1 MRLDLKATAQML
13 RFDEKADRVV
23 PPTGFTARLTLFS
36 AFAMAFLAV
45 FALAL
50 SLAAGR
56 IADRWGEELAQSSTL
71 RISAPAGEVA
81 TQTEAALRVLRTTP
95 GIVDA
100 RALTLEEQRALLLPW
115 FGADLPIEDLPL
127 PQLIDITETGE
138 GYDAAGLR
146 LRLAAEAPAAVLDDH
161 ARWRR
166 PLIDAAGRL
175 RLLGWAAI
183 LLIVTAT
190 AAMVTLA
197 ANAALAANA
206 QVIAVLRLV
215 GAKDTYIASAFVRR
229 FALRALTGAA
239 FGTVLGIVALF
250 LVPSS
255 GDAADVLT
263 GLSIQGWG
271 WFWVVLIPPL
281 SGLVA
286 LVATR
291 FAATRVLEE
300 LA

>member
-1 MRLDLKATAQML
+1 MSLDLRAAAAML
-13 RFDEKADRVV
+13 RFDERADRVV
-23 PPTGFTARLTLFS
+23 PPTGFTARLTVFS

-56 IADRWGEELAQSSTL
+56 VADRWGDELAQSSTL

-100 RALTLEEQRALLLPW
+100 RALTLDEQRALLAPW
-115 FGADLPIEDLPL
+115 LGADLPLQDLPL
-127 PQLIDITETGE
+127 PQLIDITETDT

-161 ARWRR
+161 SRWRR
-166 PLIDAAGRL
+166 PLIDAAARL
-175 RLLGWAAI
+175 RLLGWASI
-183 LLIVTAT
+183 LLIATAT

-239 FGTVLGIVALF
+239 FGTLVGVIGLF
-250 LVPSS
+250 LIPTG
-255 GDAADVLT
+255 GDTAGFLT
-263 GLSIQGWG
+263 DLRVQGWG
-271 WFWVVLIPPL
+271 WVWVILIAPL

-286 LVATR
+286 FIATR
-291 FAATRVLEE
+291 FAARRVLEE

>member
-1 MRLDLKATAQML
+1 MKFDLRATAQML
-13 RFDEKADRVV
+13 RFDEAADRVV
-23 PPTGFTARLTLFS
+23 PPTGFTARLTVFS

-45 FALAL
+45 FAIAL

-56 IADRWGEELAQSSTL
+56 VATQWGEDLARSSTV
-71 RISAPAGEVA
+71 RISAPAGETA
-81 TQTEAALRVLRTTP
+81 LQTEAALRVLRTTP
-95 GIVDA
+95 GIIDA
-100 RALTLEEQRALLLPW
+100 QPITLAEQRALLEPW
-115 FGADLPIEDLPL
+115 FGTDLLVDDLPL
-127 PQLIDITETGE
+127 PQLIDIVETDE
-138 GYDAAGLR
+138 GYDSAGLR

-161 ARWRR
+161 ARWRQ
-166 PLIDAAGRL
+166 PLINAATKL

-183 LLIVTAT
+183 LLIATAT

-215 GAKDTYIASAFVRR
+215 GAKDAYIASAFVRR

-239 FGTVLGIVALF
+239 FGTLVGIFALF
-250 LVPSS
+250 LIPTGS
-255 GDAADVLT
+255 DAAGFLT
-263 GLSIQGWG
+263 GLNIQGWG
-271 WFWVVLIPPL
+271 WLWILLIPPT

-291 FAATRVLEE
+291 FAAARVLEE

>member
-1 MRLDLKATAQML
+1 MSFNPRAMAKML
-13 RFDEKADRVV
+13 QFDEKADRVV
-23 PPTGFTARLTLFS
+23 PPTGFTARLTVFS

-56 IADRWGEELAQSSTL
+56 VADRWGDELAQSSTL

-95 GIVDA
+95 GIEEA
-100 RALTLEEQRALLLPW
+100 RALSLDEQRALLSPW
-115 FGADLPIEDLPL
+115 FGASLPVEDLPL
-127 PQLIDITETGE
+127 PQLIDITESDA

-146 LRLAAEAPAAVLDDH
+146 LRLSAEAPAAVLDDH

-175 RLLGWAAI
+175 RLLGWASI
-183 LLIVTAT
+183 LLIAAAS

-206 QVIAVLRLV
+206 QLIAVLRLV

-239 FGTVLGIVALF
+239 FGTLFGVASLF
-250 LVPSS
+250 LIPAQD
-255 GDAADVLT
+255 DATGFLT
-263 GLSIQGWG
+263 DLRVQGWG
-271 WFWVVLIPPL
+271 WVWVLLIPPL

-286 LVATR
+286 FIATQ
-291 FAATRVLEE
+291 FAARRVLGE

>member
-1 MRLDLKATAQML
+1 ML
-13 RFDEKADRVV
+13 QFDERADRVV

-56 IADRWGEELAQSSTL
+56 VADRWGTELAQSSTL

-81 TQTEAALRVLRTTP
+81 AQTEAALRVLRTTP

-100 RALTLEEQRALLLPW
+100 RALTLDEQRALLSPW
-115 FGADLPIEDLPL
+115 FGTDLPIDDLPL
-127 PQLIDITETGE
+127 PQLIDITETDE

-166 PLIDAAGRL
+166 PLIDAAARL
-175 RLLGWAAI
+175 RLLGWASI
-183 LLIVTAT
+183 LLIATAT
-190 AAMVTLA
+190 ATMVTLA

-239 FGTVLGIVALF
+239 FGTLTGIIALM
-250 LVPSS
+250 LVPSGS
-255 GDAADVLT
+255 DTAGVLT
-263 GLSIQGWG
+263 DLSIQGIG
-271 WFWVVLIPPL
+271 WVWVLLIPPL

-286 LVATR
+286 FVATR
-291 FAATRVLEE
+291 YSAARVLED

>member
-1 MRLDLKATAQML
+1 MNFDLRATAKML
-13 RFDEKADRVV
+13 QFDERADRVV

-36 AFAMAFLAV
+36 SFAMAFLAV

-56 IADRWGEELAQSSTL
+56 VADRWGNELAQSSTL

-95 GIVDA
+95 GVVDA
-100 RALTLEEQRALLLPW
+100 RALTLEEQRELLTPW

-127 PQLIDITETGE
+127 PQLIDITETDE
-138 GYDAAGLR
+138 GYDSAGLR

-175 RLLGWAAI
+175 RLLGWASI
-183 LLIVTAT
+183 LLIAAAS

-239 FGTVLGIVALF
+239 MGTLIGIVALV
-250 LVPSS
+250 LVPS
-255 GDAADVLT
+255 GRENGGFLT
-263 GLSIQGWG
+263 DLSIQGIG
-271 WFWVVLIPPL
+271 WLWVVMIPPL

-286 LVATR
+286 FLATR
-291 FAATRVLEE
+291 YAAGRVLED

>member
-1 MRLDLKATAQML
+1 VKLDLRTAARML
-13 RFDEKADRVV
+13 QFDERADRVV

-56 IADRWGEELAQSSTL
+56 VADRWGTELAQSSTL

-81 TQTEAALRVLRTTP
+81 AQTEAALRVLRTTP

-100 RALTLEEQRALLLPW
+100 RALTLDEQRALLSPW
-115 FGADLPIEDLPL
+115 FGTDLPIDDLPL
-127 PQLIDITETGE
+127 PQLIDITETDE

-166 PLIDAAGRL
+166 PLIDAAARL
-175 RLLGWAAI
+175 RLLGWASI
-183 LLIVTAT
+183 LLIATAT
-190 AAMVTLA
+190 ATMVTLA

-239 FGTVLGIVALF
+239 FGTLTGIIALM
-250 LVPSS
+250 LVPSGS
-255 GDAADVLT
+255 DTAGVLT
-263 GLSIQGWG
+263 DLSIQGIG
-271 WFWVVLIPPL
+271 WVWVLLIPPL

-286 LVATR
+286 FVATR
-291 FAATRVLEE
+291 YAAARVLED

>member
-1 MRLDLKATAQML
+1 VKFDLRATARML
-13 RFDEKADRVV
+13 QFDEAADRVV
-23 PPTGFTARLTLFS
+23 PPTGFTARLTVFS

-45 FALAL
+45 FAIAL

-56 IADRWGEELAQSSTL
+56 VAQQWGQELAQSSTV

-81 TQTEAALRVLRTTP
+81 MQTEAALRVLRTTP
-95 GIVDA
+95 GIIDA
-100 RALTLEEQRALLLPW
+100 RTLTIEEQRALLAPW
-115 FGADLPIEDLPL
+115 FGADLPVQDLPL
-127 PQLIDITETGE
+127 PQLIDVIETDE
-138 GYDAAGLR
+138 GYDSAGLR

-161 ARWRR
+161 ARWRQ
-166 PLIDAAGRL
+166 PLVDAAQKL
-175 RLLGWAAI
+175 RLLGWASI
-183 LLIVTAT
+183 LLIATAT

-215 GAKDTYIASAFVRR
+215 GAKDAYIASAFVRR

-239 FGTVLGIVALF
+239 FGTLVGILVLF
-250 LVPSS
+250 LIPSG
-255 GDAADVLT
+255 GDAAGFLT
-263 GLSIQGWG
+263 GLNIQGWG
-271 WFWVVLIPPL
+271 WVWVLLIPPL

-286 LVATR
+286 FLATR
-291 FAATRVLEE
+291 FAASRVLEE

>member
-1 MRLDLKATAQML
+1 MNFDLRAAARML
-13 RFDEKADRVV
+13 KFDERADRVV

-36 AFAMAFLAV
+36 AFAMSFLAV

-56 IADRWGEELAQSSTL
+56 VADRWGNELAQSSTI

-100 RALTLEEQRALLLPW
+100 SALTLDEQRALLSPW
-115 FGADLPIEDLPL
+115 FGADLPIDDLPL
-127 PQLIDITETGE
+127 PQLIDIVETEE

-166 PLIDAAGRL
+166 PLIDAAFRL
-175 RLLGWAAI
+175 RLLGWVSI
-183 LLIVTAT
+183 LLIATAA

-239 FGTVLGIVALF
+239 FGTLTGIIALV
-250 LVPSS
+250 LVPSGS
-255 GDAADVLT
+255 DSAGVLT
-263 GLSIQGWG
+263 DLSIQGIG
-271 WFWVVLIPPL
+271 WVWVVLIPPL

-286 LVATR
+286 
-291 FAATRVLEE
+291 FAATRYAAGRVLEG

>member
-1 MRLDLKATAQML
+1 ML

-56 IADRWGEELAQSSTL
+56 VAERWGDELAQSSTV

-81 TQTEAALRVLRTTP
+81 RQTEAALRVLRTTP

-100 RALTLEEQRALLLPW
+100 RALTDEEQRALLTPW
-115 FGADLPIEDLPL
+115 FGADLPVEDLPL
-127 PQLIDITETGE
+127 PQLIDIEETPE

-161 ARWRR
+161 ARWRK
-166 PLIDAAGRL
+166 PLTRAASRM
-175 RLLGWAAI
+175 RWLGWAAI
-183 LLIVTAT
+183 LLIGAAT
-190 AAMVTLA
+190 ASMVTLA
-197 ANAALAANA
+197 ANASLAANA

-215 GAKDTYIASAFVRR
+215 GATDAYIASAFVRR
-229 FALRALTGAA
+229 FALRALGGAA
-239 FGTVLGIVALF
+239 GGTLIGVGALF
-250 LVPSS
+250 LVPSG
-255 GDAADVLT
+255 GDDTGFLT
-263 GLSIQGWG
+263 DLSIQGWG
-271 WFWVVLIPPL
+271 WLWVLLIPPVF
-281 SGLVA
+281 GLVA
-286 LVATR
+286 FFATR
-291 FAATRVLEE
+291 FAAKRVLEE

>member
-1 MRLDLKATAQML
+1 MTLRLKSTALML

-45 FALAL
+45 FAVAL
-50 SLAAGR
+50 SMAAGR
-56 IADRWGEELAQSSTL
+56 LADQWGTELAQSSTL
-71 RISAPAGEVA
+71 RISAPPGEAA

-95 GIVDA
+95 GIIDA
-100 RALTLEEQRALLLPW
+100 RALSIEEQRALLLPW
-115 FGADLPIEDLPL
+115 FGPDLPIEDLPL
-127 PQLIDITETGE
+127 PQLIDIIETED
-138 GYDAAGLR
+138 GYDPAGLR

-166 PLIDAAGRL
+166 PLIDAATRL
-175 RLLGWAAI
+175 RVLGWAA
-183 LLIVTAT
+183 LGLIATAT

-229 FALRALTGAA
+229 FAMRALTGAGV
-239 FGTVLGIVALF
+239 GTVVGVLAVFA
-250 LVPSS
+250 VPTG
-255 GDAADVLT
+255 GDASGFLT
-263 GLSIQGWG
+263 SLSIQGIG
-271 WFWVVLIPPL
+271 WVWVALIPPL
-281 SGLVA
+281 SGFVA
-286 LVATR
+286 MIATR

>member
-1 MRLDLKATAQML
+1 MKFDLRATARML
-13 RFDEKADRVV
+13 QFDEAADRVV
-23 PPTGFTARLTLFS
+23 PPTGFTARLTVFS

-45 FALAL
+45 FAIAL

-56 IADRWGEELAQSSTL
+56 VAQQWGQELAQSSTV

-81 TQTEAALRVLRTTP
+81 MQTEAALRVLRTTP
-95 GIVDA
+95 GIIDA
-100 RALTLEEQRALLLPW
+100 RTLTIEEQRALLAPW
-115 FGADLPIEDLPL
+115 FGADLPVQDLPL
-127 PQLIDITETGE
+127 PQLIDVIETDE
-138 GYDAAGLR
+138 GYDSAGLR

-161 ARWRR
+161 ARWRQ
-166 PLIDAAGRL
+166 PLVDAAQKL
-175 RLLGWAAI
+175 RLLGWASI
-183 LLIVTAT
+183 LLIATAT

-215 GAKDTYIASAFVRR
+215 GAKDAYIASAFVRR

-239 FGTVLGIVALF
+239 FGTLVGILVLF
-250 LVPSS
+250 LIPSGS
-255 GDAADVLT
+255 DAAGFLT
-263 GLSIQGWG
+263 GLNIQGWG
-271 WFWVVLIPPL
+271 WVWVLLIPPL

-286 LVATR
+286 FLATR
-291 FAATRVLEE
+291 FAASRVLEE

>member
-1 MRLDLKATAQML
+1 VKLDLRTAARML
-13 RFDEKADRVV
+13 QFDERADRVV

-56 IADRWGEELAQSSTL
+56 VADRWGTELAQSSTL

-81 TQTEAALRVLRTTP
+81 AQTEAALRVLRTTP

-100 RALTLEEQRALLLPW
+100 RALTLDEQRALLSPW
-115 FGADLPIEDLPL
+115 FGTDLPIDDLPL
-127 PQLIDITETGE
+127 PQLIDITETDE

-166 PLIDAAGRL
+166 PLIDAAARL
-175 RLLGWAAI
+175 RLLGWASI
-183 LLIVTAT
+183 LLIATAT
-190 AAMVTLA
+190 ATMVTLA

-239 FGTVLGIVALF
+239 FGTLTGIIALM
-250 LVPSS
+250 LVPSGS
-255 GDAADVLT
+255 DTAGVLT
-263 GLSIQGWG
+263 DLSIQGIG
-271 WFWVVLIPPL
+271 WVWVLLIPPL

-286 LVATR
+286 FVATR
-291 FAATRVLEE
+291 YSAARVLED

>member
-1 MRLDLKATAQML
+1 MKFDLGTTAQML

-23 PPTGFTARLTLFS
+23 PPTGFTARLTVFS
-36 AFAMAFLAV
+36 AFAMSFLAV

-50 SLAAGR
+50 SFAAGR
-56 IADRWGEELAQSSTL
+56 LADRWGDELAQSSTV

-81 TQTEAALRVLRTTP
+81 TQTDAALRVLRTTP
-95 GIVDA
+95 GVVDA
-100 RALTLEEQRALLLPW
+100 RALSIEEQRALLVPW
-115 FGADLPIEDLPL
+115 FGPDLPVEDLPL
-127 PQLIDITETGE
+127 PQLIDVIETDE

-166 PLIDAAGRL
+166 PLIEAAGRL
-175 RLLGWAAI
+175 RFLGWASI
-183 LLIVTAT
+183 LLIITAA

-197 ANAALAANA
+197 ANSALAANA

-229 FALRALTGAA
+229 FSLRALTGAA
-239 FGTVLGIVALF
+239 SGTLLGIIALW
-250 LVPSS
+250 LVPSQS
-255 GDAADVLT
+255 DAAGFLT
-263 GLSIQGWG
+263 GLTLQGAEWI
-271 WFWVVLIPPL
+271 WVILIPPFA
-281 SGLVA
+281 GVVA
-286 LVATR
+286 LIATR
-291 FAATRVLEE
+291 FAANRVLED

>member
-1 MRLDLKATAQML
+1 MKFDLRAAARML
-13 RFDEKADRVV
+13 QFDERADRVV

-36 AFAMAFLAV
+36 AFAMSFLAV

-56 IADRWGEELAQSSTL
+56 VADRWGNELAQSSTL

-100 RALTLEEQRALLLPW
+100 RALTPEEQRDLLIPW
-115 FGADLPIEDLPL
+115 LGADLPIDDLPL
-127 PQLIDITETGE
+127 PQLIDILETDA

-166 PLIDAAGRL
+166 PLIDAASRL
-175 RLLGWAAI
+175 RLLGWASI
-183 LLIVTAT
+183 LLIATAT

-239 FGTVLGIVALF
+239 FGTLTGIIALV
-250 LVPSS
+250 LVPS
-255 GDAADVLT
+255 GNDTAGVLT
-263 GLSIQGWG
+263 DLSIQGIG
-271 WFWVVLIPPL
+271 WVWVILIPPL

-286 LVATR
+286 FVATR
-291 FAATRVLEE
+291 YAARRVLED

>member
-1 MRLDLKATAQML
+1 VSLDLRAAAKML
-13 RFDEKADRVV
+13 QFDEKADRVV
-23 PPTGFTARLTLFS
+23 PPTGFTARLTVFS
-36 AFAMAFLAV
+36 SFAMAFLAV

-56 IADRWGEELAQSSTL
+56 VAERWGDELAQSSTL
-71 RISAPAGEVA
+71 RISAPAGEGV

-100 RALTLEEQRALLLPW
+100 RALTIDEQRALLTPW
-115 FGADLPIEDLPL
+115 FGADIPIEDLPL
-127 PQLIDITETGE
+127 PQLIDITETDE

-166 PLIDAAGRL
+166 PLIEAASRL
-175 RLLGWAAI
+175 RILGWASI
-183 LLIVTAT
+183 LLIATAS

-215 GAKDTYIASAFVRR
+215 GAKDTYIARAFVRR
-229 FALRALTGAA
+229 FALRSLTGAA
-239 FGTVLGIVALF
+239 FGTLVGIVALVLIPSRGDSAGF
-250 LVPSS
+250 LT
-255 GDAADVLT
+255 D
-263 GLSIQGWG
+263 LSIQGWG
-271 WFWVVLIPPL
+271 WVWVILIPPL

-286 LVATR
+286 FIATR
-291 FAATRVLEE
+291 FAARRVLEE

>member
-1 MRLDLKATAQML
+1 VKFDLRTTAKML
-13 RFDEKADRVV
+13 QFDERADRVV

-56 IADRWGEELAQSSTL
+56 VADRWGNELAQSSTL

-81 TQTEAALRVLRTTP
+81 TQTEAALNVLRTTP

-100 RALTLEEQRALLLPW
+100 RALSLDEQRALLTPW
-115 FGADLPIEDLPL
+115 FGPDLPIQDLPL
-127 PQLIDITETGE
+127 PQLIDITETDE

-161 ARWRR
+161 ARWRK

-175 RLLGWAAI
+175 RILGWAAI
-183 LLIVTAT
+183 LLIAAAS

-215 GAKDTYIASAFVRR
+215 GAKDSYIASAFVRR

-239 FGTVLGIVALF
+239 FGTLVGIVALVV
-250 LVPSS
+250 VPSANEA
-255 GDAADVLT
+255 GGFLT
-263 GLSIQGWG
+263 DLSIQGIG
-271 WFWVVLIPPL
+271 WLWVVLIPPL

-286 LVATR
+286 FLATR
-291 FAATRVLEE
+291 YAAGRVLEE

>member
-1 MRLDLKATAQML
+1 MNFDLRTTARML
-13 RFDEKADRVV
+13 QFDERADRVV

-36 AFAMAFLAV
+36 AFAMSFLAV

-56 IADRWGEELAQSSTL
+56 VADRWGNELAQSSTI

-100 RALTLEEQRALLLPW
+100 RALTLDEQRALLSPW
-115 FGADLPIEDLPL
+115 FGADLPIDDLPL
-127 PQLIDITETGE
+127 PQLIDIIETED

-166 PLIDAAGRL
+166 PLIDAASRL
-175 RLLGWAAI
+175 RLLGWASI
-183 LLIVTAT
+183 LLIATAA

-197 ANAALAANA
+197 ANAALAAN
-206 QVIAVLRLV
+206 
-215 GAKDTYIASAFVRR
+215 DTYIASAFVRR

-239 FGTVLGIVALF
+239 FGTLTGIIALV
-250 LVPSS
+250 LVPSGS
-255 GDAADVLT
+255 ETAGVLT
-263 GLSIQGWG
+263 DLSIQGIG
-271 WFWVVLIPPL
+271 WVWVVLIPPL

-286 LVATR
+286 FVATR
-291 FAATRVLEE
+291 YAAGRVLED

>member
-1 MRLDLKATAQML
+1 MSFNPRAMAKML
-13 RFDEKADRVV
+13 QFDEKADRVV
-23 PPTGFTARLTLFS
+23 PPTGFTARLTVFS

-56 IADRWGEELAQSSTL
+56 VADRWGDELAQSSTV

-95 GIVDA
+95 GIEEA
-100 RALTLEEQRALLLPW
+100 RALSLDEQRALLSPW
-115 FGADLPIEDLPL
+115 FGASLPVEDLPL
-127 PQLIDITETGE
+127 PQLIDITESDA

-146 LRLAAEAPAAVLDDH
+146 LRLSAEAPAAVLDDH

-175 RLLGWAAI
+175 RLLGWASI
-183 LLIVTAT
+183 LLIAAAS

-239 FGTVLGIVALF
+239 FGTLFGVASLF
-250 LVPSS
+250 LIPAQD
-255 GDAADVLT
+255 DATGFLT
-263 GLSIQGWG
+263 DLRVQGWG
-271 WFWVVLIPPL
+271 WVWVMLIPPL

-286 LVATR
+286 FIATQ
-291 FAATRVLEE
+291 FAARRVLGE

>member
-1 MRLDLKATAQML
+1 VKFDLRATARML
-13 RFDEKADRVV
+13 QFDEAADRVV
-23 PPTGFTARLTLFS
+23 PPTGFTARLTVFS

-45 FALAL
+45 FAIAL

-56 IADRWGEELAQSSTL
+56 VAQQWGQELAQSSTV

-81 TQTEAALRVLRTTP
+81 MQTEAALRVLRTTP
-95 GIVDA
+95 GIIDA
-100 RALTLEEQRALLLPW
+100 RTLTIEEQRALLAPW
-115 FGADLPIEDLPL
+115 FGADLPVQDLPL
-127 PQLIDITETGE
+127 PQLIDVIETDE
-138 GYDAAGLR
+138 GYDSAGLR

-161 ARWRR
+161 ARWRQ
-166 PLIDAAGRL
+166 PLVDAAQKL
-175 RLLGWAAI
+175 RLLGWASI
-183 LLIVTAT
+183 LLIATAT

-215 GAKDTYIASAFVRR
+215 GAKDAYIASAFVRR

-239 FGTVLGIVALF
+239 FGTLVGILVLF
-250 LVPSS
+250 LIPSGS
-255 GDAADVLT
+255 DAAGFLT
-263 GLSIQGWG
+263 GLNIQGWG
-271 WFWVVLIPPL
+271 WVWVLLIPPL

-286 LVATR
+286 FLATR
-291 FAATRVLEE
+291 FAASRVLEE

>member
-1 MRLDLKATAQML
+1 MRFDLRATAQML
-13 RFDEKADRVV
+13 RFDEAADRVV

-45 FALAL
+45 FAIAL

-56 IADRWGEELAQSSTL
+56 VATQWGQELAQSSTV

-81 TQTEAALRVLRTTP
+81 LQTEAALRVLRTTP
-95 GIVDA
+95 GIIDA
-100 RALTLEEQRALLLPW
+100 QPMTREEQRALLAPW
-115 FGADLPIEDLPL
+115 FGTDLLIDDLPL
-127 PQLIDITETGE
+127 PQLIDIIETDE
-138 GYDAAGLR
+138 GYDTAGLR

-161 ARWRR
+161 ARWRQ
-166 PLIDAAGRL
+166 PLVDAAQKL
-175 RLLGWAAI
+175 RLLGWASI
-183 LLIVTAT
+183 LLIATAT

-239 FGTVLGIVALF
+239 FGTLIGIFVLFVI
-250 LVPSS
+250 PSGS
-255 GDAADVLT
+255 DAAGFLT
-263 GLSIQGWG
+263 GLNIQGWG
-271 WFWVVLIPPL
+271 WLWIILIPPM

-286 LVATR
+286 LIATR
-291 FAATRVLEE
+291 FAASRVLEE

>member
-1 MRLDLKATAQML
+1 ML

-23 PPTGFTARLTLFS
+23 PPTGFTARLTVFS

-50 SLAAGR
+50 SMASGR
-56 IADRWGEELAQSSTL
+56 IADRWGQELAQASTL

-81 TQTEAALRVLRTTP
+81 AQTEAALRVLRTTP

-100 RALTLEEQRALLLPW
+100 RALSLDEQRDLLRPW
-115 FGADLPIEDLPL
+115 FGTDLPIEDLPL
-127 PQLIDITETGE
+127 PQLIDIIETDE

-166 PLIDAAGRL
+166 PLIEAATRL

-183 LLIVTAT
+183 LLIATAT

-239 FGTVLGIVALF
+239 LGTVLGVVVLF
-250 LVPSS
+250 FIPSQS
-255 GDAADVLT
+255 DAAGFLT
-263 GLSIQGWG
+263 GLNIQGLG
-271 WFWVVLIPPL
+271 WVWVALIPPL

-286 LVATR
+286 LIATR
-291 FAATRVLEE
+291 FAAARVLEE

>member
-1 MRLDLKATAQML
+1 MNLDLRATARML
-13 RFDEKADRVV
+13 QFDERADRVV

-56 IADRWGEELAQSSTL
+56 VADRWGTELAQSSTL

-100 RALTLEEQRALLLPW
+100 RALTLDEQRALLSPW
-115 FGADLPIEDLPL
+115 FGTDLPIDDLPL
-127 PQLIDITETGE
+127 PQLIDITETE
-138 GYDAAGLR
+138 DGYDAAGLR

-166 PLIDAAGRL
+166 PLIDAAARL

-183 LLIVTAT
+183 LLIATAT
-190 AAMVTLA
+190 ATMVTLA

-239 FGTVLGIVALF
+239 FGTLGGIIALM
-250 LVPSS
+250 LVPSGS
-255 GDAADVLT
+255 DTTGVLT
-263 GLSIQGWG
+263 DLSIQGIG
-271 WFWVVLIPPL
+271 WVWVLLIPPL

-286 LVATR
+286 FVATR
-291 FAATRVLEE
+291 YAAARVLED

>member
-1 MRLDLKATAQML
+1 ML

-50 SLAAGR
+50 SMAAGR
-56 IADRWGEELAQSSTL
+56 IADRWGDELAQSSTV

-95 GIVDA
+95 GIIDA

-115 FGADLPIEDLPL
+115 FGPDLPIEDLPL
-127 PQLIDITETGE
+127 PQLIDIQETDD
-138 GYDAAGLR
+138 GYDPSGLR

-166 PLIDAAGRL
+166 PLIEAATRL
-175 RLLGWAAI
+175 RLLGWASI
-183 LLIVTAT
+183 LLIATAT

-239 FGTVLGIVALF
+239 CGTLVGIIALF
-250 LVPSS
+250 LIPSGGEAS
-255 GDAADVLT
+255 GFLT
-263 GLSIQGWG
+263 GLTIQGVG
-271 WFWVVLIPPL
+271 WLWVMLIPPL

-286 LVATR
+286 LLATR
-291 FAATRVLEE
+291 FAAIRVLEE

>member
-1 MRLDLKATAQML
+1 MKLDLRTAARML
-13 RFDEKADRVV
+13 QFDERADRVV

-56 IADRWGEELAQSSTL
+56 VADRWGTELAQSSTL

-81 TQTEAALRVLRTTP
+81 AQTEAALRVLRTTP

-100 RALTLEEQRALLLPW
+100 RALTLDEQRALLSPW
-115 FGADLPIEDLPL
+115 FGTDLPIDDLPL
-127 PQLIDITETGE
+127 PQLIDITETDE

-166 PLIDAAGRL
+166 PLIDAAARL
-175 RLLGWAAI
+175 RLLGWASI
-183 LLIVTAT
+183 LLIATAT
-190 AAMVTLA
+190 ATMVTLA

-239 FGTVLGIVALF
+239 FGTLTGIIALM
-250 LVPSS
+250 LVPSGS
-255 GDAADVLT
+255 DTAGVLT
-263 GLSIQGWG
+263 DLSIQGIG
-271 WFWVVLIPPL
+271 WVWVLLIPPL

-286 LVATR
+286 FVATR
-291 FAATRVLEE
+291 YAAARVLED

>member
-1 MRLDLKATAQML
+1 ML

-50 SLAAGR
+50 SMAAGR
-56 IADRWGEELAQSSTL
+56 VAERWGEELAQSSTL

-81 TQTEAALRVLRTTP
+81 AQTDAALRVLRTTP
-95 GIVDA
+95 GIIDA
-100 RALTLEEQRALLLPW
+100 RALTLEEQRALLAPW
-115 FGADLPIEDLPL
+115 FGDDLPIDDLPL
-127 PQLIDITETGE
+127 PQLIDISETEDGF
-138 GYDAAGLR
+138 DAAGLR
-146 LRLAAEAPAAVLDDH
+146 LRLAAEAPGAVLDDH
-161 ARWRR
+161 ARWRQ
-166 PLIDAAGRL
+166 PLIEAATRL
-175 RLLGWAAI
+175 RVLGWASI
-183 LLIVTAT
+183 LLITAAT

-229 FALRALTGAA
+229 FALRALTGGA
-239 FGTVLGIVALF
+239 FGTLTGIIALF
-250 LVPSS
+250 VIPSS
-255 GDAADVLT
+255 SDAAGFLT
-263 GLSIQGWG
+263 GLTIQGVG
-271 WFWVVLIPPL
+271 WVWVVLIPPL
-281 SGLVA
+281 TGLVA
-286 LVATR
+286 LIATR
-291 FAATRVLEE
+291 FAAGRVLEE

>member
-1 MRLDLKATAQML
+1 MSIDLRATARML
-13 RFDEKADRVV
+13 KFDEKADRVV

-36 AFAMAFLAV
+36 AFAMSFLAV

-56 IADRWGEELAQSSTL
+56 VADRWGSELAQSSTL
-71 RISAPAGEVA
+71 RISAPAGETA

-100 RALTLEEQRALLLPW
+100 RALTVEEQRALLSPW
-115 FGADLPIEDLPL
+115 FGSDLPIDDLPL
-127 PQLIDITETGE
+127 PQLIDIIETED

-166 PLIDAAGRL
+166 PLIDAAARL

-183 LLIVTAT
+183 LLIATAS

-215 GAKDTYIASAFVRR
+215 GATDTYIASAFVRR

-239 FGTVLGIVALF
+239 FGTLLGIVALM
-250 LVPSS
+250 LVPAGSDTT
-255 GDAADVLT
+255 GVLT
-263 GLSIQGWG
+263 DLSIQGIG
-271 WFWVVLIPPL
+271 WVWVVLIPPL

-286 LVATR
+286 FVATR
-291 FAATRVLEE
+291 YAAGRVLED

>member
-1 MRLDLKATAQML
+1 MKFDLRATAQML
-13 RFDEKADRVV
+13 RFNEKADKVV

-56 IADRWGEELAQSSTL
+56 IADQWGTELAQSSTL

-81 TQTEAALRVLRTTP
+81 AQTEAALRVLRTTP

-100 RALTLEEQRALLLPW
+100 RALTLDEQRALLIPW
-115 FGADLPIEDLPL
+115 FGPDLPIEDLPL
-127 PQLIDITETGE
+127 PQLIDISETDI
-138 GYDAAGLR
+138 GYDVAGLR

-166 PLIDAAGRL
+166 PLIEAAGRL
-175 RLLGWAAI
+175 RLLGWASI
-183 LLIVTAT
+183 LLIATAS

-239 FGTVLGIVALF
+239 LGTLLGVIALF
-250 LVPSS
+250 LVPST
-255 GDAADVLT
+255 GDTAGFLT
-263 GLSIQGWG
+263 GLNIQGWG
-271 WFWVVLIPPL
+271 WLWVMLIPPL

-286 LVATR
+286 LIATR
-291 FAATRVLEE
+291 FAASRVLEE

>member
-1 MRLDLKATAQML
+1 MRLDLRTAARML
-13 RFDEKADRVV
+13 QFDERADRVV

-36 AFAMAFLAV
+36 AFAMSFLVV

-56 IADRWGEELAQSSTL
+56 VADRWGNELAQSSTL

-100 RALTLEEQRALLLPW
+100 RALTLDEQRALLSPW
-115 FGADLPIEDLPL
+115 FGADLSIDDLPL
-127 PQLIDITETGE
+127 PQLIDITETDG

-166 PLIDAAGRL
+166 PLIDAAARL
-175 RLLGWAAI
+175 RLLGWASI
-183 LLIVTAT
+183 LLIATAT

-239 FGTVLGIVALF
+239 FGTLTGIVALMI
-250 LVPSS
+250 VPSGS
-255 GDAADVLT
+255 DSAGVLT
-263 GLSIQGWG
+263 DLSIQGIG
-271 WFWVVLIPPL
+271 WLWVLLIPPL

-286 LVATR
+286 FVATR
-291 FAATRVLEE
+291 YAAGRVLED

>member
-1 MRLDLKATAQML
+1 MKFDPRATAQML

-50 SLAAGR
+50 SMAAGR
-56 IADRWGEELAQSSTL
+56 IADRWGDELAQSSTV

-95 GIVDA
+95 GIIDA

-115 FGADLPIEDLPL
+115 FGPDLPIEDLPL
-127 PQLIDITETGE
+127 PQLIDIQETDD
-138 GYDAAGLR
+138 GYDPSGLR

-166 PLIDAAGRL
+166 PLIEAATRL
-175 RLLGWAAI
+175 RLLGWASI
-183 LLIVTAT
+183 LLIATAT

-239 FGTVLGIVALF
+239 CGTLVGIIALF
-250 LVPSS
+250 LIPSGGEAS
-255 GDAADVLT
+255 VFLT
-263 GLSIQGWG
+263 GLTIQGVG
-271 WFWVVLIPPL
+271 WLWVMLIPPL

-286 LVATR
+286 LLATR
-291 FAATRVLEE
+291 FAAIRVLEE

>member
-1 MRLDLKATAQML
+1 MNFDLRATAKML
-13 RFDEKADRVV
+13 QFDERADRVV

-36 AFAMAFLAV
+36 SFAMAFLAV

-56 IADRWGEELAQSSTL
+56 VADRWGNELAQSSTL

-95 GIVDA
+95 GVVDA
-100 RALTLEEQRALLLPW
+100 RALTLEEQRELLTPW

-127 PQLIDITETGE
+127 PQLIDITETDE
-138 GYDAAGLR
+138 GYDSAGLR

-175 RLLGWAAI
+175 RLLGWASI
-183 LLIVTAT
+183 LLNAAAS

-239 FGTVLGIVALF
+239 MGTLIGIVALV
-250 LVPSS
+250 LVPS
-255 GDAADVLT
+255 GRENGGFLT
-263 GLSIQGWG
+263 DLSIQGIG
-271 WFWVVLIPPL
+271 WLWVVMIPPL

-286 LVATR
+286 FLATR
-291 FAATRVLEE
+291 YAAGRVLED

>member
-1 MRLDLKATAQML
+1 M
-13 RFDEKADRVV
+13 
-23 PPTGFTARLTLFS
+23 
-36 AFAMAFLAV
+36 
-45 FALAL
+45 
-50 SLAAGR
+50 
-56 IADRWGEELAQSSTL
+56 

-81 TQTEAALRVLRTTP
+81 TQTDAALRVLRTTP

-100 RALTLEEQRALLLPW
+100 RALSLEEQQALLLPW
-115 FGADLPIEDLPL
+115 FGPDLPIEDLPL
-127 PQLIDITETGE
+127 PQLIDITETAE
-138 GYDAAGLR
+138 GYDPSGLR

-166 PLIDAAGRL
+166 PLIDAATRL
-175 RLLGWAAI
+175 RVLGWASI
-183 LLIVTAT
+183 LLIATAT

-229 FALRALTGAA
+229 FALRALTGSAV
-239 FGTVLGIVALF
+239 GTLVGIAALF
-250 LVPSS
+250 VIPTGGEAS
-255 GDAADVLT
+255 GFLT
-263 GLSIQGWG
+263 SLSIQGVG
-271 WFWVVLIPPL
+271 WLWVILIPPL

-286 LVATR
+286 LLATR
-291 FAATRVLEE
+291 FAAGRVLEE

>member
-1 MRLDLKATAQML
+1 ML

-56 IADRWGEELAQSSTL
+56 IADRWGKELAQSSTL

-100 RALTLEEQRALLLPW
+100 RALTLDEQRALLVPW
-115 FGADLPIEDLPL
+115 FGPDLPIEDLPL
-127 PQLIDITETGE
+127 PQLIDITETE
-138 GYDAAGLR
+138 TGYDAQGLR

-175 RLLGWAAI
+175 RLMGWVSI
-183 LLIVTAT
+183 LLIATAT

-229 FALRALTGAA
+229 FALRALTGSAC
-239 FGTVLGIVALF
+239 GTLLGIVALF
-250 LVPSS
+250 LVPAT
-255 GDAADVLT
+255 GDTAGVLT
-263 GLSIQGWG
+263 GLSLQGWG
-271 WFWVVLIPPL
+271 WLWVLMIPPL

-291 FAATRVLEE
+291 FAAARVLEE

>member
-1 MRLDLKATAQML
+1 ML
-13 RFDEKADRVV
+13 QFDEAADRVV
-23 PPTGFTARLTLFS
+23 PPTGFTARLTVFS

-45 FALAL
+45 FAIAL

-56 IADRWGEELAQSSTL
+56 VAQQWGQELAQSSTV

-81 TQTEAALRVLRTTP
+81 MQTEAALRVLRTTP
-95 GIVDA
+95 GIIDA
-100 RALTLEEQRALLLPW
+100 RTLTIEEQRALLAPW
-115 FGADLPIEDLPL
+115 FGADLPVQDLPL
-127 PQLIDITETGE
+127 PQLIDVIETDE
-138 GYDAAGLR
+138 GYDSAGLR

-161 ARWRR
+161 ARWRQ
-166 PLIDAAGRL
+166 PLVDAAQKL
-175 RLLGWAAI
+175 RLLGWASI
-183 LLIVTAT
+183 LLIATAT

-215 GAKDTYIASAFVRR
+215 GAKDAYIASAFVRR

-239 FGTVLGIVALF
+239 FGTLVGILVLF
-250 LVPSS
+250 LIPSG
-255 GDAADVLT
+255 GDAAGFLT
-263 GLSIQGWG
+263 GLNIQGWG
-271 WFWVVLIPPL
+271 WVWVLLIPPL

-286 LVATR
+286 FLATR
-291 FAATRVLEE
+291 FAASRVLEE

>member
-1 MRLDLKATAQML
+1 MNFDLRTTAKML
-13 RFDEKADRVV
+13 QFDEKSDRVV

-56 IADRWGEELAQSSTL
+56 VADRWGEELAQSSTV

-100 RALTLEEQRALLLPW
+100 RALTLDEQRALLTPW
-115 FGADLPIEDLPL
+115 FGPDLPIEDLPL
-127 PQLIDITETGE
+127 PQLIDIVETDD
-138 GYDAAGLR
+138 GYDSAGLR

-166 PLIDAAGRL
+166 PLIEAAARL
-175 RLLGWAAI
+175 RLLGWVSI
-183 LLIVTAT
+183 LLIATAT

-239 FGTVLGIVALF
+239 FGTLAGIIALF
-250 LVPSS
+250 LIPTGSDTA
-255 GDAADVLT
+255 GFLT
-263 GLSIQGWG
+263 DLSIQGWG
-271 WFWVVLIPPL
+271 WVWVILIPPL
-281 SGLVA
+281 SGIVA
-286 LVATR
+286 FVATR
-291 FAATRVLEE
+291 FAARRVLEE

>member
-1 MRLDLKATAQML
+1 MFDLRSTARML
-13 RFDEKADRVV
+13 KFDEKADRVV

-36 AFAMAFLAV
+36 AFAMSFLAV

-56 IADRWGEELAQSSTL
+56 VADRWGEELAQSSTL

-95 GIVDA
+95 GIIDA
-100 RALTLEEQRALLLPW
+100 RALSTEEQRALLAPW
-115 FGADLPIEDLPL
+115 FGSDLPIEDLPL
-127 PQLIDITETGE
+127 PQLIDIIETDE

-175 RLLGWAAI
+175 RLLGWASI
-183 LLIVTAT
+183 LLIATAT
-190 AAMVTLA
+190 GAMVTLA

-239 FGTVLGIVALF
+239 FGTLTGIVALF
-250 LVPSS
+250 LIPAGSDTT
-255 GDAADVLT
+255 GFLT
-263 GLSIQGWG
+263 DLSIQGWG
-271 WFWVVLIPPL
+271 WVWVILIPPL

-286 LVATR
+286 FFATR
-291 FAATRVLEE
+291 FAAGRVLED